1 MPPQSA
7 PIATGPAPVAT
18 HAADASVNTAVQQEP
33 VTAADAPRPHHQRVH
48 RPRFHRPQH
57 QRHDANAGGAAT
69 GTAADNGQRGAGK
82 DKILAERFK
91 TQMCRN
97 YEKKGSCPYE
107 NKCMFAHGEAD
118 LRTPEMNVRDGLFT
132 EESIEAF
139 RRAQRLLKKRAAQA
153 ARQQQQQQQIASAEA
168 TKAAEQ
174 QPIAPNSADF
184 GTAVAVDPTNADA
197 FASSLYATADHTPT
211 NAMMMMSASG
221 ASQSAPIACIIAA
234 PQHSLSLSTS
244 PALGPHFGG
253 ASSAASSVG
262 ERNDTEAFDD
272 SLSTPTGRKL
282 RAPMCP
288 NNPNIVV
295 MQRSPDGSLVASRT
309 GSSTTSPRAAAGSHY
324 RHNPYSAGAS
334 ASSNPAL
341 RL

>member
-1 MPPQSA
+1 MSARAPHYNSHHAIVHSASPPYQ
-7 PIATGPAPVAT
+7 
-18 HAADASVNTAVQQEP
+18 H
-33 VTAADAPRPHHQRVH
+33 TAASAQ
-48 RPRFHRPQH
+48 Q
-57 QRHDANAGGAAT
+57 N
-69 GTAADNGQRGAGK
+69 NGQRGAGK

-153 ARQQQQQQQIASAEA
+153 ARQQQQQIASAEA